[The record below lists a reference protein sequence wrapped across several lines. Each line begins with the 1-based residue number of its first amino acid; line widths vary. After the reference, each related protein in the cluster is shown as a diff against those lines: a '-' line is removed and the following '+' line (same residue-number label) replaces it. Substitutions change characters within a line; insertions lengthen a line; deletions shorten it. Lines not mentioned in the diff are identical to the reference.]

1 MSMAFP
7 VCRMRRLRQNATI
20 RRMVREAKLSVDD
33 LIAPLFVVYGEG
45 VKEEIPSLP
54 GNYHLS
60 VDRLLEECRELQDL
74 GVPAVLLF
82 GLPRRKDEVASEAYD
97 ERGIVP
103 RAVRTIKEALPG
115 LVVIADT
122 CLCAYT
128 SHGHCGILN
137 GGYVDNDATLALIG
151 KAALSYARAGADIIA
166 PSVMMDGMVKTIR
179 AQLDHEGLERVMVM
193 SYAAK
198 YASGLYDPFFKE
210 GSESVVAFGDKKSHQ
225 MDCGN
230 AEEALREVAL
240 DLEEGADIVMVKPG
254 LPYLD
259 IVYRVKEEFRV
270 PVAVY
275 NVSGEYAM
283 LHAAARAGM
292 LNLPRVTE
300 EFLLAFKRAGAD
312 LIITYSAKEAARRLA

>member
-1 MSMAFP
+1 MAFP

-20 RRMVREAKLSVDD
+20 RRMVRESKLTVDD
-33 LIAPLFVVYGEG
+33 LIAPLFIVNGQG
-45 VKEEIPSLP
+45 VREEIKSLP

-60 VDRLLEECRELQDL
+60 VDKMLEECRELQEL
-74 GVPAVLLF
+74 GIPAVLLF
-82 GLPRRKDEVASEAYD
+82 GLPERKDEAASEAYD
-97 ERGIVP
+97 ERAVVP
-103 RAVRTIKEALPG
+103 RAIRALKEELPG

-137 GGYVDNDATLALIG
+137 GGYVENDETLELIG
-151 KAALSYARAGADIIA
+151 KAALNYARAGADIIA
-166 PSVMMDGMVKTIR
+166 PSVMMDGMVGTIR
-179 AQLDHEGLERVMVM
+179 ARLDGEGFGRVMIM

-210 GSESVVAFGDKKSHQ
+210 GSESVVAFGDKRSHQ
-225 MDCGN
+225 MDFGN
-230 AEEALREVAL
+230 SDEALREVAL
-240 DLEEGADIVMVKPG
+240 DIEEGADIVMVKPG
-254 LPYLD
+254 LPCLD
-259 IVYRVKEEFRV
+259 VVYRVKEAFRV

-292 LNLPRVTE
+292 LDPARITE
-300 EFLLAFKRAGAD
+300 EFLIAFKRAGAD
-312 LIITYSAKEAARRLA
+312 LIITYAAREAARRLA

>member
-1 MSMAFP
+1 MSFP
-7 VCRMRRLRQNATI
+7 VCRLRRCRQNATI
-20 RRMVREAKLSVDD
+20 RRMVRQARLGVDD
-33 LIAPLFVVYGEG
+33 LIAPLFVVYGSG
-45 VKEEIPSLP
+45 IKEEIPSLP

-60 VDRLLEECRELQDL
+60 VDRLLEECQELHEL

-82 GLPRRKDEVASEAYD
+82 GLPRQKDPLASEAYD
-97 ERGIVP
+97 EKAVVP
-103 RAVRTIKEALPG
+103 AAIRALKEALPE

-128 SHGHCGILN
+128 SHGHCGVLN
-137 GGYVDNDATLALIG
+137 NGYVENDATLDLIG
-151 KAALSYARAGADIIA
+151 KTALNYARAGADVIA

-179 AQLDHEGLERVMVM
+179 TRLDEAGLDRVLIM

-210 GSESVVAFGDKKSHQ
+210 GSESVVAFGDKRSHQ
-225 MDCGN
+225 MDVGN
-230 AEEALREVAL
+230 SDEALREVAL

-259 IVYRVKEEFRV
+259 IVWRVKDEFKV
-270 PVAVY
+270 PVAAY

-283 LHAAARAGM
+283 LHAAAKAGM
-292 LNLPRVTE
+292 LNLARMTD
-300 EFLLAFKRAGAD
+300 EFLTAFKRAGAD
-312 LIITYSAKEAARRLA
+312 LIITYSAKEVARRLA